1 MRVGIVSYGMTKF
14 SQQNQDIESILFE
27 SIKDLF
33 ESNSDIDRTKIDSV
47 LVSTNSNAK
56 YLAAIAAEM
65 SGISPKISHTVESL
79 CNSGTNAISAG
90 YSYILS
96 GLADTVLVCG
106 VERYD
111 SPGQVLEWDKARGE
125 FMQPI
130 FWASLFTQAYRSK
143 YHITQDQLALVAVKN
158 NNHARYNP
166 NAFDPKDLDVDKV
179 LASRQ
184 ITRDLHL
191 YECSRSCTGSA
202 AILLAA
208 DSVAR
213 NMSDDI
219 TWVTGIGQ
227 KTISGGFTKN
237 ESLTRFESTRI
248 SSNSAL
254 KMAGHDI
261 DDVDVAEVHD
271 AFAICEPIILESL
284 GFVAAG
290 HGAALVDELY
300 NTRDFKINPRGGLIG
315 AGHPLGAT
323 GIAQTI
329 EIVMQLGSKAGKR
342 QVDSAKIGLVQN
354 MAAAA
359 TSSTVLVLE
368 R

>member
-1 MRVGIVSYGMTKF
+1 MRVGIASYGMTKF
-14 SQQNQDIESILFE
+14 SRQDQDIESVLFE

-56 YLAAIAAEM
+56 YLAAITAEM

-79 CNSGTNAISAG
+79 CNSGTNALVSG
-90 YSYILS
+90 YSYIVS
-96 GLADTVLVCG
+96 GLADIVLVCG
-106 VERYD
+106 VERYN
-111 SPGQVLEWDKARGE
+111 SPGQVLDWDKARGE
-125 FMQPI
+125 FVQPI

-143 YHITQDQLALVAVKN
+143 YNITREQLALVAAKN
-158 NNHARYNP
+158 NRQARYNP
-166 NAFDPKDLDVDKV
+166 NALNPRDLDVDKV

-184 ITRDLHL
+184 ITRDLNL

-208 DSVAR
+208 DSVAC
-213 NMSDDI
+213 NLSDDI
-219 TWVTGIGQ
+219 TWITGIGQ

-237 ESLTRFESTRI
+237 ESLTSFESTRV

-254 KMAGHDI
+254 NMAGHNISDI
-261 DDVDVAEVHD
+261 DVAEIHD
-271 AFAICEPIILESL
+271 AFTVCEPIILESL
-284 GFVAAG
+284 GFAAAG
-290 HGAALVDELY
+290 DGAILVDELY
-300 NTRDFKINPRGGLIG
+300 KTENFKINPRGGLLG
-315 AGHPLGAT
+315 TGHPLGAT

-329 EIVMQLGSKAGKR
+329 EIAMQLESKAGKR